1 MRLSLAPPA
10 ALKQLEALYHPQP
23 DEGSRNIPRGVLS
36 LQVDN
41 RPSSTPSSPSTP
53 SSSFLQDSS
62 PIAPSTW
69 RRCPPATP
77 SMSGFPANSSH
88 STQRSEAPSQAST
101 QWDTPRTSYFSRP
114 RPRPTPRAA
123 GCSVAS
129 SRGATPGS
137 SSCWSAP
144 AAPGSPR
151 SVPRGSTHHAHR
163 SSARRRWR
171 HGRQRARRRHS

>member
-10 ALKQLEALYHPQP
+10 ALKRLEALYCHQLG
-23 DEGSRNIPRGVLS
+23 EGSRSIPRGAL
-36 LQVDN
+36 LPQVDN
-41 RPSSTPSSPSTP
+41 RLSSTPSSPSTA
-53 SSSFLQDSS
+53 SSSFLPDSS

-77 SMSGFPANSSH
+77 STSGFPANSSR

-114 RPRPTPRAA
+114 GPYPTPPAA

-129 SRGATPGS
+129 SREATPGS

-163 SSARRRWR
+163 ASARRRWR
-171 HGRQRARRRHS
+171 HGRQRVRRRHS